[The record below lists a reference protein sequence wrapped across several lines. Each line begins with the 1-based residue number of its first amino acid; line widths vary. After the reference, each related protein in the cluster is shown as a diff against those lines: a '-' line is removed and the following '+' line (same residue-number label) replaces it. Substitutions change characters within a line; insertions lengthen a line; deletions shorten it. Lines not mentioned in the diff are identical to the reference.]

1 LKRKLRRLIDIL
13 FTGSGI
19 ALIFITVLLG
29 ASLSIS
35 AQMPL
40 VLLGVLLLE
49 AGVWG
54 MSTKVL
60 PEERRFT
67 DLRDEGENIIDL
79 MRELNSSA
87 LGRDEGSEDDSRFL
101 ATLGRMHVSV
111 DRMGDVAAHENG
123 KDAEASSASGTDE
136 NA

>member
-1 LKRKLRRLIDIL
+1 MKRELRRIIDIL

-29 ASLSIS
+29 TSLSIS

-40 VLLGVLLLE
+40 VLVGILLLE

-67 DLRDEGENIIDL
+67 DLRDEGENMIDL
-79 MRELNSSA
+79 MRELNSAA
-87 LGRDEGSEDDSRFL
+87 LGRDEGSEDDTRFL
-101 ATLGRMHVSV
+101 TAMKQMHNSV
-111 DRMGDVAAHENG
+111 DRMGEVASQENVKG
-123 KDAEASSASGTDE
+123 ADSSSDATNDE
-136 NA
+136 SD

>member
-1 LKRKLRRLIDIL
+1 MKRELRRIIDIL

-29 ASLSIS
+29 TPLSIS

-40 VLLGVLLLE
+40 VLVGILLLE

-67 DLRDEGENIIDL
+67 DLRDEGENMIDL
-79 MRELNSSA
+79 MRELNSAA
-87 LGRDEGSEDDSRFL
+87 LGRDEGSEDDTRFL
-101 ATLGRMHVSV
+101 VAMKQMHDSV
-111 DRMGDVAAHENG
+111 DRMGEVASQENVKG
-123 KDAEASSASGTDE
+123 ADSSADAATD
-136 NA
+136 A

>member
-1 LKRKLRRLIDIL
+1 MKRELRRIIDIL

-29 ASLSIS
+29 TSLSIS

-40 VLLGVLLLE
+40 VLVGILLLE

-67 DLRDEGENIIDL
+67 DLRDEGENMIDL
-79 MRELNSSA
+79 MRELNSAA
-87 LGRDEGSEDDSRFL
+87 LGRDEGSEDDTRFL
-101 ATLGRMHVSV
+101 VAMKQMHDSV
-111 DRMGDVAAHENG
+111 DRMGEVASQENVKG
-123 KDAEASSASGTDE
+123 ADSSGDATNDE
-136 NA
+136 SD